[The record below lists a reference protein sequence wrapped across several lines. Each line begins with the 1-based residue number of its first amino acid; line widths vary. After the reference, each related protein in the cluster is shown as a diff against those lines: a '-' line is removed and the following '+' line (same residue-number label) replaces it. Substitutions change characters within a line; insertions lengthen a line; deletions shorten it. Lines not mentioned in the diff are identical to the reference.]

1 MQFSAEPYGNPQAV
15 AHATVDQRASF
26 IVKTYL
32 HLTGAIFAFVLL
44 EAKFVV
50 SGIFELVAEF
60 ILAGPL
66 SGRLGWLLVLVAFI
80 AVSWVAD
87 RWARSDTSQAM
98 QYMGLGLYVVA
109 EAVIFIPLLY
119 LAAFFSDPAVIP
131 TAGLVTLVLFGGL
144 TGVVF
149 LTRKDFSFLRG
160 ILGMLAIGALGFI
173 IAGAIFGF
181 NLGLIFS
188 WAMVALACGYIL
200 YHTSQIMLYYRTD
213 QHVAASLALFADVM
227 LLLWYVIQI
236 LMARGRR

>member
-1 MQFSAEPYGNPQAV
+1 MQFSAEPYRNPQAV
-15 AHATVDQRASF
+15 AHATVDERASF

-32 HLTGAIFAFVLL
+32 HLTGAVFAFVLL
-44 EAKFVV
+44 EAMFVV
-50 SGIFELVAEF
+50 TGIFQMVAEF
-60 ILAGPL
+60 ILDGPL
-66 SGRLGWLLVLVAFI
+66 SGRFGWLIVIGLFI

-87 RWARSDTSQAM
+87 RWARSDTSSAM
-98 QYMGLGLYVVA
+98 QYVGLGLYVVA

-119 LAAFFSDPAVIP
+119 IAAYFSDPAVIP

-144 TGVVF
+144 TGIVF

-200 YHTSQIMLYYRTD
+200 YHTS
-213 QHVAASLALFADVM
+213 
-227 LLLWYVIQI
+227 
-236 LMARGRR
+236 